1 MSSSLSLRSSV
12 FTSTAL
18 QKFRFCPKFTF
29 GAATS
34 ARIEVLNRN
43 PTITVEALDDEV
55 NEGEPARF
63 RLTRIWTSD
72 WLQSSVLLGASTT
85 FEYTTSTVGDYVT
98 SPPSGQKSFAPAA
111 TEIIVEIPTVGDG
124 VAGEDG
130 LVTFE
135 LLAGREQVQS
145 GNIGGHYE
153 VYDHLDGVTPPGG
166 NSRVASVRILNHDEP
181 GIEVSA
187 TALTVPEGDNRTY
200 TVVLESQPAGPVTVT
215 PSVAGS
221 ADVTVSGALTFTAQ
235 NWNRAQT
242 VTVSAAQ
249 DADAANDAATVSHA
263 VSGGGYG
270 SVTVPDVTVTVED
283 DDEQGVRTSATALTV
298 PEGDSRTYTVALR
311 SQPVGPVTVTPSVA
325 GSADVTVSG
334 ALTFTAQ
341 NWNQAQTVTISAAQ
355 DADAAND
362 AATVSHA
369 VSGGGYGSVT
379 APDVEVT
386 VEDDDEQGVR
396 TSATA
401 LTVPEGDSRTYTV
414 VLGSQPAGP
423 VTVTPSVAGSADVTV
438 SGALTFT
445 AQNWN
450 RAQTVTVSAAQDAD
464 AENDAATVSHAVS
477 GGGYGSVTVPD
488 VTVTVSDD
496 ETASVSVALTV
507 SPSSV
512 DETAGATAI
521 TVTGTLN
528 GAARNS
534 DTAVTVTVSAGTA
547 STGDFAAVQDFTLTI
562 TAGQISGTAT
572 FRLTPVDDTID
583 EADETVRVAGTVQ
596 GLTVT
601 AGTVTV
607 EDDDEQG
614 VRTSATALTVPEG
627 DSRTYTVALRSQP
640 VGPVTVTPSVAGSAD
655 VTVSGALTF
664 TAQNWNQAQT
674 VTVSA
679 AQDADAAN
687 DAATVSHAV
696 SGGGYGS
703 VTAPDVE
710 VKVEDDDEQG
720 VRTSATALTVPEG
733 DSRTYT
739 VALGSQPAGPV
750 TVTPSVAGSADVT
763 MSGALTFTAQNWDQA
778 QTVTVS
784 AAQDADAANDAAT
797 VSHAVSGGGYGSVT
811 VPDVTVTVEDDDEQ
825 GVRTSATALTV
836 PEGDNRT
843 YTVVLESQPAGPV
856 TVTPSV
862 AGSADVTVS
871 GALTFTAQNW
881 NRAQT
886 VTVSAA
892 QDADAA
898 NDAATV
904 SHAVSGGDY
913 SSVTAPDVEV
923 TVEDLIEP
931 GIEVSATALTVPEG
945 DSRTYTVVLGSQPAG
960 PVTVRP
966 SVAGSADVT
975 VSGALT
981 FTAQNWNRA
990 QTVTVSAAQDADA
1003 ANDAATV
1010 SHAVSGGGYGS
1021 VTVPDVTVTVEDDDE
1036 QGVRTSATALTVPE
1050 GDSRTYT
1057 VALRSQPAGPVT
1069 VTPSVAGSADVTVSG
1084 ALTFTAQNWNQA
1096 QTVTVSAAQ
1105 DADAE
1110 NDAAT
1115 VSHAVSGGGYGSV
1128 TVPDVAVTVEDD
1140 DTAST
1145 AVALTVSPGTVNE
1158 DAGAAAIAVTGTL
1171 NEATRTSDTAVTVTV
1186 SAGTAS
1192 TGDFA
1197 AVPDFTLTIA
1207 AGRTSGTATFML
1219 TPVDDSIDEPD
1230 ETIVVEGTSPGLEVT
1245 AATVSIVN
1253 EDSMPK
1259 AWIARF
1265 GRTVAEQV
1273 LKAADI
1279 RMSALPR
1286 PGVEAHVAGHR
1297 VGNAGTAADGAVPWT
1312 GAGQAAGQVAGRS
1325 LNGWPGRQ
1333 NDLAL
1338 RSGFGSR
1345 PVTGH
1350 DLLTG
1355 SSFSLT
1361 KGTEGGGLISLW
1373 GRGAMTRFNG
1383 REERVSLDGEVT
1395 SGMLGADWTWD
1406 DTTAGLILS
1415 HSRGVG
1421 GYRGASDSGS
1431 VSSFLNGFFPWGR
1444 YALNERLTVW
1454 GVAGYG
1460 VGELTLTPDGE
1471 TPVRTDLDLAM
1482 FAAGLRGAL
1491 AQASETAGMDLA
1503 WKADGLIVRTSAAGT
1518 HRFAAAKAD
1527 VTRLRLALEGS
1538 RPFRLEGG
1546 ATLTP
1551 GFEIG
1556 ARHDGG
1562 DAETGF
1568 GVDIGGGLS
1577 WVHPA
1582 SGISAEVSGRG
1593 LLTHDSRSF
1602 RNFGISGSFAWD
1614 PDPASNRGPSLSL
1627 RQTAGGAA
1635 AGGMDALLGRETL
1648 AGLAAND
1655 NGSGLQ
1661 NRRLE
1666 LRMGYGFS
1674 AFGDR
1679 FTSTPEIGFGL
1690 SSAGRDYRL
1699 GWRLSRMPGDGGS
1712 LGLSV
1717 EARRRESAGESVP
1730 PEHEVRFGL
1739 AARF

>member
-1 MSSSLSLRSSV
+1 M
-12 FTSTAL
+12 
-18 QKFRFCPKFTF
+18 
-29 GAATS
+29 
-34 ARIEVLNRN
+34 
-43 PTITVEALDDEV
+43 

-72 WLQSSVLLGASTT
+72 WLQSSELFGASTT

-98 SPPSGQKSFAPAA
+98 SPPSGQKTFAPAA

-124 VAGEDG
+124 VPGEDG

-135 LLAGREQVQS
+135 LLAGTEEVQS

-153 VYDHLDGVTPPGG
+153 LYDHLDGITPPGG

-187 TALTVPEGDNRTY
+187 TALTVPEGD
-200 TVVLESQPAGPVTVT
+200 
-215 PSVAGS
+215 
-221 ADVTVSGALTFTAQ
+221 
-235 NWNRAQT
+235 
-242 VTVSAAQ
+242 
-249 DADAANDAATVSHA
+249 
-263 VSGGGYG
+263 
-270 SVTVPDVTVTVED
+270 
-283 DDEQGVRTSATALTV
+283 
-298 PEGDSRTYTVALR
+298 
-311 SQPVGPVTVTPSVA
+311 
-325 GSADVTVSG
+325 
-334 ALTFTAQ
+334 
-341 NWNQAQTVTISAAQ
+341 
-355 DADAAND
+355 
-362 AATVSHA
+362 
-369 VSGGGYGSVT
+369 
-379 APDVEVT
+379 
-386 VEDDDEQGVR
+386 
-396 TSATA
+396 
-401 LTVPEGDSRTYTV
+401 SRTYTV
-414 VLGSQPAGP
+414 VL
-423 VTVTPSVAGSADVTV
+423 
-438 SGALTFT
+438 
-445 AQNWN
+445 
-450 RAQTVTVSAAQDAD
+450 R
-464 AENDAATVSHAVS
+464 
-477 GGGYGSVTVPD
+477 
-488 VTVTVSDD
+488 
-496 ETASVSVALTV
+496 
-507 SPSSV
+507 
-512 DETAGATAI
+512 
-521 TVTGTLN
+521 
-528 GAARNS
+528 
-534 DTAVTVTVSAGTA
+534 
-547 STGDFAAVQDFTLTI
+547 
-562 TAGQISGTAT
+562 
-572 FRLTPVDDTID
+572 
-583 EADETVRVAGTVQ
+583 
-596 GLTVT
+596 
-601 AGTVTV
+601 
-607 EDDDEQG
+607 
-614 VRTSATALTVPEG
+614 
-627 DSRTYTVALRSQP
+627 
-640 VGPVTVTPSVAGSAD
+640 
-655 VTVSGALTF
+655 
-664 TAQNWNQAQT
+664 
-674 VTVSA
+674 
-679 AQDADAAN
+679 
-687 DAATVSHAV
+687 
-696 SGGGYGS
+696 
-703 VTAPDVE
+703 
-710 VKVEDDDEQG
+710 
-720 VRTSATALTVPEG
+720 
-733 DSRTYT
+733 
-739 VALGSQPAGPV
+739 
-750 TVTPSVAGSADVT
+750 
-763 MSGALTFTAQNWDQA
+763 
-778 QTVTVS
+778 
-784 AAQDADAANDAAT
+784 
-797 VSHAVSGGGYGSVT
+797 
-811 VPDVTVTVEDDDEQ
+811 
-825 GVRTSATALTV
+825 
-836 PEGDNRT
+836 
-843 YTVVLESQPAGPV
+843 SQPAGPV

-923 TVEDLIEP
+923 TVEDQ
-931 GIEVSATALTVPEG
+931 GSA
-945 DSRTYTVVLGSQPAG
+945 
-960 PVTVRP
+960 
-966 SVAGSADVT
+966 SADV
-975 VSGALT
+975 VLS
-981 FTAQNWNRA
+981 
-990 QTVTVSAAQDADA
+990 
-1003 ANDAATV
+1003 
-1010 SHAVSGGGYGS
+1010 
-1021 VTVPDVTVTVEDDDE
+1021 
-1036 QGVRTSATALTVPE
+1036 
-1050 GDSRTYT
+1050 
-1057 VALRSQPAGPVT
+1057 
-1069 VTPSVAGSADVTVSG
+1069 
-1084 ALTFTAQNWNQA
+1084 
-1096 QTVTVSAAQ
+1096 
-1105 DADAE
+1105 
-1110 NDAAT
+1110 
-1115 VSHAVSGGGYGSV
+1115 
-1128 TVPDVAVTVEDD
+1128 
-1140 DTAST
+1140 
-1145 AVALTVSPGTVNE
+1145 VSPGTVDE
-1158 DAGAAAIAVTGTL
+1158 DGGATTVTVTGTL
-1171 NEATRTSDTAVTVTV
+1171 VGAPRTSNTAVTVSV

-1192 TGDFA
+1192 IGDFA
-1197 AVPDFTLTIA
+1197 AVPDFTLAIP

-1245 AATVSIVN
+1245 AATVSIAN

-1297 VGNAGTAADGAVPWT
+1297 VGGAAAVGPESGTDLRYERHSRIPVGRAAEETDPNRRRAV
-1312 GAGQAAGQVAGRS
+1312 
-1325 LNGWPGRQ
+1325 
-1333 NDLAL
+1333 
-1338 RSGFGSR
+1338 SR
-1345 PVTGH
+1345 AVMERE
-1350 DLLTG
+1350 LLTG
-1355 SSFSLT
+1355 SSFTLT
-1361 KGTEGGGLISLW
+1361 AETEGHGLISLW

-1383 REERVSLDGEVT
+1383 REDRVSLDGEVT
-1395 SGMLGADWTWD
+1395 NGMLGADWTWGD
-1406 DTTAGLILS
+1406 ATAGLILS
-1415 HSRGVG
+1415 HSRGTG
-1421 GYRGASDSGS
+1421 AYRGTSDSGS
-1431 VSSFLNGFFPWGR
+1431 VSSYLNGFFPWGR

-1712 LGLSV
+1712 LELSI